1 MHYLSSSNPTRLGLN
16 LFSEKKKIGIV
27 LQDIRLQ
34 FTFNM
39 IPIWCAD
46 DVPGNRT
53 LLV

>member
-16 LFSEKKKIGIV
+16 LFSEKKIGIV